1 MKNLGILV
9 DDNPISRCYLKIL
22 KDKDIK
28 LKSCIYLINKKF
40 FFYKLF
46 AKQNFYTN
54 NYYAI
59 KFLGDSKFSELISKV
74 ENYFGYNDGFCK
86 DMYKFENLFEIS
98 EKLIYSENK
107 SINSLEVY
115 KILISEDK
123 KIFINT
129 GKEII
134 KKPFETHHEF
144 LHIHPGYLP
153 LVRGADS
160 SLWHIKNFDFM
171 GVSSFFMTRKIDEG
185 RVILRNKLPY
195 PVLKI
200 EKNNKVDT
208 KTLYRFW
215 FSFIDPL
222 LRGIHFKKI
231 IENDFKSN
239 IELNKSEPNNYFSF
253 MDKNNLSEVFSKI
266 FKK

>member
-1 MKNLGILV
+1 
-9 DDNPISRCYLKIL
+9 
-22 KDKDIK
+22 
-28 LKSCIYLINKKF
+28 
-40 FFYKLF
+40 
-46 AKQNFYTN
+46 
-54 NYYAI
+54 
-59 KFLGDSKFSELISKV
+59 
-74 ENYFGYNDGFCK
+74 
-86 DMYKFENLFEIS
+86 MYKFENLFEIS
-98 EKLIYSENK
+98 EELIYSKNK

-115 KILISEDK
+115 KILMSEDK

-129 GKEII
+129 GKEIL

-185 RVILRNKLPY
+185 NIILRNKLPF
-195 PVLKI
+195 PVLKL
-200 EKNNKVDT
+200 EKNKKMDT

-215 FSFIDPL
+215 FSFVDPL
-222 LRGIHFKKI
+222 LRGTHFKKI

-239 IELNKSEPNNYFSF
+239 LELNETEPSNYFSF
-253 MDKNNLSEVFSKI
+253 MDKNNLSKVFSKI
-266 FKK
+266 F